1 LVQRE
6 CLRQQAWKSLSISRQ
21 GGKSALSCKRD
32 GGVMNENFKI
42 LGRKL
47 KNSFLPDFYTFNQ
60 GTFVAKVTFAEAAY
74 NLNCVPKWE
83 YKLTLC
89 E

>member
-1 LVQRE
+1 
-6 CLRQQAWKSLSISRQ
+6 
-21 GGKSALSCKRD
+21 
-32 GGVMNENFKI
+32 MNENFKI

>member
-1 LVQRE
+1 
-6 CLRQQAWKSLSISRQ
+6 
-21 GGKSALSCKRD
+21 
-32 GGVMNENFKI
+32 MNENFKI

-60 GTFVAKVTFAEAAY
+60 GTFVAKVTFAKAAY
-74 NLNCVPKWE
+74 NSIYVPKSE